1 MRHGLFLIS
10 AIALSMLL
18 MAAKV
23 APPSSLEGYWK
34 GPGTISAKS
43 GTDRVLCRVRCKRSG
58 GASFSFSAI
67 CTTEAGRYELSGQ
80 VTSAGGGRYIGTVH
94 AGDSKQGGRVQISQ
108 SGKRLSV
115 TASGSGGSARL
126 TLSKL

>member
-10 AIALSMLL
+10 AIALSTLL
-18 MAAKV
+18 MAAKA

-34 GPGTISAKS
+34 ASGTISAK
-43 GTDRVLCRVRCKRSG
+43 
-58 GASFSFSAI
+58 
-67 CTTEAGRYELSGQ
+67 
-80 VTSAGGGRYIGTVH
+80 
-94 AGDSKQGGRVQISQ
+94 

-115 TASGSGGSARL
+115 TATGAGGSARL